1 MAKVSMVQRDL
12 KRRKLYSKYKG
23 KREKLLAV
31 AKDKSLSA
39 EERFEAR
46 LKLAQLPRNSSKNR
60 IRNRCLI
67 TGRPRG
73 VYRKFG
79 LSRIAFR
86 DLASDGK
93 LPGVVKSSWWG
104 YNEYKWSNRRYDYKN
119 KNAHMRGKEIV
130 DTPSSS
136 LRVNVLEVLKAEG
149 FIRGFSETERDTG
162 QSEIQIEL
170 KYHEG
175 DPVIKE
181 IKRISKPGRR
191 VYSSVKS
198 MPLIRN
204 GLGISIVS
212 TPKGVMSD
220 SSARN
225 ENVGGE
231 ILCTVF

>member
-79 LSRIAFR
+79 LSRITFR
-86 DLASDGK
+86 ELASKGMI
-93 LPGVVKSSWWG
+93 PGVSKASW
-104 YNEYKWSNRRYDYKN
+104 
-119 KNAHMRGKEIV
+119 
-130 DTPSSS
+130 
-136 LRVNVLEVLKAEG
+136 
-149 FIRGFSETERDTG
+149 
-162 QSEIQIEL
+162 
-170 KYHEG
+170 
-175 DPVIKE
+175 
-181 IKRISKPGRR
+181 
-191 VYSSVKS
+191 
-198 MPLIRN
+198 
-204 GLGISIVS
+204 
-212 TPKGVMSD
+212 
-220 SSARN
+220 
-225 ENVGGE
+225 
-231 ILCTVF
+231 